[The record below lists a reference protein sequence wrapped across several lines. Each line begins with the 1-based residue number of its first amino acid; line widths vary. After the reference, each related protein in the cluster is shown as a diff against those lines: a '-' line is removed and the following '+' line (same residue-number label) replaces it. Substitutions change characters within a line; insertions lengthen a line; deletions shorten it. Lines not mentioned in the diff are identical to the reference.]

1 MDYRKPIRDKTIKIK
16 IMDLSFKSYD
26 FFSNISNDDWTYVL
40 NTLDTDVDEIVR
52 SGVYEIMNERIGELL
67 MESRNE

>member
-1 MDYRKPIRDKTIKIK
+1 LDYRKPRQDKTIKIK
-16 IMDLSFKSYD
+16 IKDLSFKSYD

-40 NTLDTDVDEIVR
+40 NTLDTDVDEIVK
-52 SGVYEIMNERIGELL
+52 SGVYEIINERIGELL

>member
-1 MDYRKPIRDKTIKIK
+1 MDYRKPIQDKTIKIK
-16 IMDLSFKSYD
+16 IKDLSFKSYD
-26 FFSNISNDDWTYVL
+26 FFSNISNDNWTYVL

-52 SGVYEIMNERIGELL
+52 SGVYEIINERIGELL

>member
-1 MDYRKPIRDKTIKIK
+1 MDYRKPIQDKTIKIK
-16 IMDLSFKSYD
+16 IKDLSFKSYD
-26 FFSNISNDDWTYVL
+26 FFSKISNDDWTYVL
-40 NTLDTDVDEIVR
+40 NTLDTDVNEIVR

>member
-1 MDYRKPIRDKTIKIK
+1 MDYRKPRQDKTIKIK
-16 IMDLSFKSYD
+16 IKALSFKSYD

-40 NTLDTDVDEIVR
+40 NTLDTDVDEIVK
-52 SGVYEIMNERIGELL
+52 SGVYEIINERIGELL

>member
-1 MDYRKPIRDKTIKIK
+1 MDYRKPRQDKTIKIK
-16 IMDLSFKSYD
+16 IKDLSFKSYD
-26 FFSNISNDDWTYVL
+26 FFSKINNDDWNYVV

-67 MESRNE
+67 MENRNE

>member
-1 MDYRKPIRDKTIKIK
+1 MDYRKPRQDKTIKIK
-16 IMDLSFKSYD
+16 IEDLSFKSYD

>member
-1 MDYRKPIRDKTIKIK
+1 MDYRKPIQDKTIKIK
-16 IMDLSFKSYD
+16 IKDLSFKSYD
-26 FFSNISNDDWTYVL
+26 FFSNINNDNWTYVL

-52 SGVYEIMNERIGELL
+52 SGVYEIINERIGELL

>member
-1 MDYRKPIRDKTIKIK
+1 
-16 IMDLSFKSYD
+16 MDLSFKSYD

>member
-1 MDYRKPIRDKTIKIK
+1 MDYGKPIQDKTIKIK
-16 IMDLSFKSYD
+16 IKDLSFKSYD
-26 FFSNISNDDWTYVL
+26 FFSNISNDNWTYVL

-52 SGVYEIMNERIGELL
+52 SGVYEIINERIGELL

>member
-1 MDYRKPIRDKTIKIK
+1 MDYGKPIQDKTIKIK
-16 IMDLSFKSYD
+16 IKDLSFKSYD

-40 NTLDTDVDEIVR
+40 NTLDTDVDEIVK
-52 SGVYEIMNERIGELL
+52 SGVYEIINERIGELL